1 MTSMQRYC
9 VENYEDYFVIG
20 SEAYEDSLEEKIEN
34 LRDKLIGKYRK
45 VTIKSGDILEV
56 EIYPLGANKGGKRG
70 RKKQESRTVQAN
82 LNNKNA
88 VKYLIRLLNTNFT
101 DKDLT
106 LTLTYSNE
114 HLPANPEQAKKDM
127 ENYLRR
133 IKRSMKKEQP
143 GEKLKYVY
151 VTEYEYDEEKGKK
164 RIHHH
169 LVMNFRNREIAKEKW
184 NGRGRVS
191 AEELEPNH
199 FGLEGLA
206 RYLAKDKKNKNK
218 NGTKSY
224 TPSRNLKKPTITIAD
239 SKVTR
244 RRVEKLATGELE
256 AQDYFEKLYKGYQFN
271 DMEVKYSDFVNG
283 AYLYVRMKRIDN
295 PVQTK
300 RRLNV

>member
-1 MTSMQRYC
+1 MASNQQYH

-20 SEAYEDSLEEKIEN
+20 NKAYEDSIEEKIEK
-34 LRDKLIGKYRK
+34 LRDKQTGKYRK
-45 VTIKSGDILEV
+45 KTIKSGSILEV
-56 EIYPLGANKGGKRG
+56 EIYPRGANKVGKRG
-70 RKKQESRTVQAN
+70 RRNSKSRKVQAN

-88 VKYLIRLLNTNFT
+88 IKYLIRLLNANFT
-101 DKDLT
+101 DEDIT
-106 LTLTYSNE
+106 LTLTYTNE
-114 HLPANPEQAKKDM
+114 HLPANPGLAKKDV

-143 GEKLKYVY
+143 HEELKYVY
-151 VTEYEYDEEKGKK
+151 VTEYEYDEAKGKK

-169 LVMNFRNREIAKEKW
+169 IVMNFRNKSIAKEKW
-184 NGRGRVS
+184 SARGRVS
-191 AEELEPNH
+191 AENLEQNN

-206 RYLAKDKKNKNK
+206 RYISKGKKDKKND
-218 NGTKSY
+218 GTKSY

-256 AQDYFEKLYKGYQFN
+256 AQDYFETMYKGYQFN

-283 AYLYVRMKRIDN
+283 AYLYVRMKRIHSSIK
-295 PVQTK
+295 QK
-300 RRLNV
+300 RR

>member
-1 MTSMQRYC
+1 MASQRRYH

-20 SEAYEDSLEEKIEN
+20 SAAYEDSLEEKIEN
-34 LRDKLIGKYRK
+34 LRDKQIGKYRK
-45 VTIKSGDILEV
+45 KTIKSGPILEV
-56 EIYPLGANKGGKRG
+56 EIYPRGANKEGKRG
-70 RKKQESRTVQAN
+70 KRNLKSRKVQAN

-88 VKYLIRLLNTNFT
+88 VKYLIRLLNANFT
-101 DKDLT
+101 DEDIT
-106 LTLTYSNE
+106 LTLTYANE
-114 HLPANPEQAKKDM
+114 RLPANPEQAKKDV

-143 GEKLKYVY
+143 DEKLKYVY

-169 LVMNFRNREIAKEKW
+169 VVMNFRNKSIAKEKW
-184 NGRGRVS
+184 NARGRVR
-191 AEELEPNH
+191 AENLEPNN

-206 RYLAKDKKNKNK
+206 RYLAKDKKDKK
-218 NGTKSY
+218 DDGTKSY
-224 TPSRNLKKPTITIAD
+224 TPSRNLNKPTMTIAD

-256 AQDYFEKLYKGYQFN
+256 AQEYFETMYKGYQFN

-283 AYLYVRMKRIDN
+283 AYLYIRMKRIDS
-295 PVQTK
+295 PVRRK
-300 RRLNV
+300 RR